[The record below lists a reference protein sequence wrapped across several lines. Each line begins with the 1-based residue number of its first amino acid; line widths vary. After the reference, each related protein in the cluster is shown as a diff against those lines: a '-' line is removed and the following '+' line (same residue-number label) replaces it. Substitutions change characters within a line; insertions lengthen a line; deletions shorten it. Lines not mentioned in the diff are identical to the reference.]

1 MPAYLKTMPTGIPG
15 AVSRID
21 VAQIEAQ
28 LYNSAYPFASFG
40 IPAKISGGYV
50 VPLVSGDIAS
60 AIYGWLVRPYP
71 FQSQVAGND
80 PLGAAVPPTTGTADI
95 LRQGYLTVKNCAGTP
110 AFGGQVYVRV
120 SNASA
125 GHPIGS
131 VEAASVQSAAGAATG
146 GNTGNG
152 TITASPATT
161 AVAQKGVT
169 KVTMTGATTYLVTT
183 PDGVTHI
190 PGATGAAYAGAASVG
205 LTFTVTVGGTPMVA
219 GDSFTITVTQE
230 TAPVADCIF
239 QGPADTS
246 GNVEI
251 SFKV

>member
-1 MPAYLKTMPTGIPG
+1 MVAYLKTMPTGIPG
-15 AVSRID
+15 AVSRPD

-28 LYNSAYPFASFG
+28 LYNSATPFATFG

-60 AIYGWLVRPYP
+60 VIYGWLVRPYP

-80 PLGAAVPPTTGTADI
+80 PLGTTVPPTTGTADI
-95 LRQGYLTVKNCAGTP
+95 LRQGYMTVKNCAGSP

-120 SNASA
+120 SNAQV
-125 GHPIGS
+125 GRPIGC
-131 VEAASVQSAAGAATG
+131 VEAASVQGAVGAADG

-161 AVAQKGVT
+161 SVAQKGVT
-169 KVTMTGATTYLVTT
+169 KVLMTGATTYSVIT
-183 PDGVTHI
+183 PDGVVHA
-190 PGATGAAYAGAASVG
+190 PGATGAAYAGAALVG

-219 GDSFTITVTQE
+219 GDFFTITTTPETQ
-230 TAPVADCIF
+230 PVDRCIF
-239 QGPADTS
+239 QGPADTN
-246 GNVEI
+246 GNVEL
-251 SFKV
+251 SFRV